1 MGRKEGD
8 TGVERCPSA
17 HLEHLHEFCPHN
29 SVFVANNGLLSG
41 LRWEDLIISETPVV
55 QEALQLA
62 HPDVVKGRMRRLKR
76 ASDLS
81 FKGKFYTD
89 YKDPASLEPYKMELF
104 PIIQKIKKRN
114 EEEILLNLHKK

>member
-1 MGRKEGD
+1 ML
-8 TGVERCPSA
+8 TSNICTS
-17 HLEHLHEFCPHN
+17 FCPHN